1 MVDFS
6 RMTDPGENVQ
16 FRRDWGAGRFQVKLA
31 AEAAR
36 WLESRRKKRRQ
47 ASEFERCRR
56 AGEVPHVPD
65 LYPLNDAANS
75 PGEAPVLRPRGR

>member
-16 FRRDWGAGRFQVKLA
+16 FRRDWGAGRFQVRLS

-36 WLESRRKKRRQ
+36 WLEARRKKRTRAR
-47 ASEFERCRR
+47 ASTALSRHARMRSWR
-56 AGEVPHVPD
+56 A
-65 LYPLNDAANS
+65 S
-75 PGEAPVLRPRGR
+75 T

>member
-1 MVDFS
+1 MVDPA

-36 WLESRRKKRRQ
+36 WLEARRKKRRQ
-47 ASEFERCRR
+47 ASTPPPPSARLR
-56 AGEVPHVPD
+56 AWR
-65 LYPLNDAANS
+65 S
-75 PGEAPVLRPRGR
+75 T